1 VRRGASHLPSERFLP
16 ARLFP
21 APALLLVLAL
31 LASGCASTPEGPPR
45 PGEARGGIPS
55 LRGRTVMVLP
65 VQRTVVPRE
74 AADRELAFALS
85 TRGEATE
92 WVGPDELRRIMG
104 ASPAMEYPIE
114 RLPVE
119 MFWTAEVDRVGDP
132 IYGVLRRMAALSDA
146 ELALIPLRISVPA
159 PAPDSANVATEP
171 EGPRVE
177 LLATI
182 IDIRT
187 GLVLWTG
194 AVDARGEPAAPAT
207 LAGVMES
214 LARTLLPFAVPQ
226 ARPVAVRPSERLTR

>member
-1 VRRGASHLPSERFLP
+1 MRRGASRPHPVRSLQ

-21 APALLLVLAL
+21 APVFLLAFAV

-45 PGEARGGIPS
+45 AGQARGGIPS

-74 AADRELAFALS
+74 VADRELAFALS

-104 ASPAMEYPIE
+104 SSPAMEYPIE

-119 MFWTAEVDRVGDP
+119 MFWTAEVERVGDP

-146 ELALIPLRISVPA
+146 ELALIPLRLSVPP
-159 PAPDSANVATEP
+159 PAPDTAAVPTEA

-187 GLVLWTG
+187 GLVVWTG
-194 AVDARGEPAAPAT
+194 AVDAEGEPAAPAT
-207 LAGVMES
+207 LAGLMES
-214 LARTLLPFAVPQ
+214 LARTLLPLAVPEPD
-226 ARPVAVRPSERLTR
+226 PVGVRFSEGLTR